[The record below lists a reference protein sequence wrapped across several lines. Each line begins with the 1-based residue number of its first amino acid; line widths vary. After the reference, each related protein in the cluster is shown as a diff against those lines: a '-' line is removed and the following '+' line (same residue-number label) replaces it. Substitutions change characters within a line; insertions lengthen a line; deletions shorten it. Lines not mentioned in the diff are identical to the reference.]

1 MRTIMNISLPSQM
14 ASVVTDAVKT
24 GNYGSKS
31 EFIRDLLR
39 QYLENR
45 LYSQLTQSQNEIRQ
59 GKGKLLTSLKD
70 LR

>member
-24 GNYGSKS
+24 GNYSSKS
-31 EFIRDLLR
+31 EFFRDLLR
-39 QYLENR
+39 QYFENR
-45 LYSQLTQSQNEIRQ
+45 LHSQLTQSQNEIRQ
-59 GKGKLLTSLKD
+59 GNGKLLTSLQD